1 MARKECTCLFHWILS
16 LKKRIKQLITLMFQY
31 QHKALYHEYKQFHF
45 FGRGQCAIYY
55 NTMLVV
61 FLWGC
66 YFLCSFYTLKPTYF
80 AQTYCFMIFTQ
91 ILLKFCDI
99 GSL

>member
-1 MARKECTCLFHWILS
+1 
-16 LKKRIKQLITLMFQY
+16 
-31 QHKALYHEYKQFHF
+31 
-45 FGRGQCAIYY
+45 
-55 NTMLVV
+55 MLVV